1 MINTTFKIN
10 DIDLHEYVANIE
22 CMQTPASQTILT
34 TLDGKD
40 HVFTSRI
47 KSSLSVQFVPL
58 TMAQINMLYEM
69 LSSYIVYVT
78 YTNQYMGEDTTQYM
92 RVDGD
97 LTTKFAL
104 LSIDGNK
111 YYTGLSLK
119 FKQL

>member
-22 CMQTPASQTILT
+22 CTQTPASQTILT

-47 KSSLSVQFVPL
+47 KSSLSVQFVPI

-92 RVDGD
+92 RIDGD

-104 LSIDGNK
+104 LSVDGNK

>member
-22 CMQTPASQTILT
+22 CTQTPASQTILT

-47 KSSLSVQFVPL
+47 KSGLSVQFVPL
-58 TMAQINMLYEM
+58 TTAQINMLYEM
-69 LSSYIVYVT
+69 LSTYVVYVT

-92 RVDGD
+92 RIDGD

-119 FKQL
+119 FRQL

>member
-22 CMQTPASQTILT
+22 CTQTPASQTILT

-92 RVDGD
+92 RIDGD